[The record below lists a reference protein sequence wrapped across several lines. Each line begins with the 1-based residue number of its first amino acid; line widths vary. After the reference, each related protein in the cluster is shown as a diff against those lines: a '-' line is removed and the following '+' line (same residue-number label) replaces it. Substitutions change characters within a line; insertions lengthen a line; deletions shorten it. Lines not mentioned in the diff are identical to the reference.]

1 MTNAVQKP
9 SIEIFDLFDNPYPDR
24 NYLIQ
29 HVCPEFT
36 SLCPK
41 TGQPDYG
48 TLTLEYVA
56 DQKCVELKS
65 LKFYFQAYRNE
76 GIFYEAA
83 TNKILD
89 DLVAAL
95 QPRWMKLTAAFTPR
109 GGLHSTIVARYVAPN
124 EAGAAAEAFAREP

>member
-1 MTNAVQKP
+1 MSDAIKKP
-9 SIEIFDLFDNPYPDR
+9 SVDILDLFDNPCPQRDYV
-24 NYLIQ
+24 IT

-48 TLTLEYVA
+48 TITVEYVA

-76 GIFYEAA
+76 GIFYESV

-89 DLVAAL
+89 DLVTAL
-95 QPRWMKLTAAFTPR
+95 RPCYMKITAAFTPR
-109 GGLHSTIVARYVAPN
+109 GGLHSTIVAVHESEEWSKRVAK
-124 EAGAAAEAFAREP
+124 